1 MQITY
6 LPTYVNIQRFLNIFL
21 FLIYFSFNL
30 YSQTKTSVSHLTNAT
45 LFRSEV
51 FFIFYI
57 ISKLSLVK

>member
-51 FFIFYI
+51 FFYI
-57 ISKLSLVK
+57 LHYFQIEPG